1 MLPVAGAIFINRDAA
16 PPMGGGK
23 IMSKHRKIATATYP
37 ARALPPV
44 FDDDPARD
52 DPHDAIE
59 QELLGIWLSI
69 SRLHQMIRG
78 TPAAVTDGC
87 VIPLRRR
94 AAPKSTHK
102 STFKKATPKKSAHK
116 KPRRKAA

>member
-1 MLPVAGAIFINRDAA
+1 
-16 PPMGGGK
+16 
-23 IMSKHRKIATATYP
+23 MSKHRKIATATYP
-37 ARALPPV
+37 ASVPA

-78 TPAAVTDGC
+78 TPAAETDGC
-87 VIPLRRR
+87 VIPLRRQ
-94 AAPKSTHK
+94 ATLKNTLE
-102 STFKKATPKKSAHK
+102 KATPKKSTHK